1 MKQRSTLSS
10 ETFDY
15 YKVSRI
21 KTGTDTKY
29 RYIDQWNKIESPEI
43 ANL

>member
-29 RYIDQWNKIESPEI
+29 RSMEQNREPRNSKPIVN
-43 ANL
+43 